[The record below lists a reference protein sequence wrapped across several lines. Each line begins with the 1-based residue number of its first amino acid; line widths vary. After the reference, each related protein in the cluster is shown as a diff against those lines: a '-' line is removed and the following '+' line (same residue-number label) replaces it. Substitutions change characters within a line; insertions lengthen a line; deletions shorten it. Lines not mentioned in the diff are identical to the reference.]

1 MKTEMPPDLLSQL
14 EDLNRQALDEF
25 SRLAIS
31 GARCAL
37 VDLENP
43 LRLNFFSTAIRI
55 LFEHMMG
62 TLAPINQVNQSGWF
76 VAEKPD
82 GLPTRWQRVVFAI
95 QGGLTDEFVTNALS
109 VDVQPLRKRL
119 LTAV

>member
-43 LRLNFFSTAIRI
+43 LRLNFFSTAIHS
-55 LFEHMMG
+55 L
-62 TLAPINQVNQSGWF
+62 
-76 VAEKPD
+76 
-82 GLPTRWQRVVFAI
+82 GLRLWALRVKI
-95 QGGLTDEFVTNALS
+95 RSRRSQ
-109 VDVQPLRKRL
+109 QQCL
-119 LTAV
+119 L